1 MISKNIIKEE
11 KKQVSALSTIVDVYG
26 EVAAQRMRKIRE
38 SVLKNRV
45 FLSEIEQIFQDCL
58 SSYSRKMDDLVR
70 SGKIKKDAP
79 VTFLAHNGQTA
90 AVLISANT
98 GFYGAV
104 IPDTFDK
111 FLHDVRQGAGEVTI
125 VGKLGKTL
133 FMKQEPNRPYTY
145 FELPDYGINREAL
158 SEAIKHLVQYEQIK
172 IYYGKYFSVINQKPN
187 ITEIRSGT
195 LIDTETKKE
204 SADRYIFEPDVETIL
219 MFFETQIFASLF
231 DQALEESQLAKFASR
246 IIAMDTAAVHIKE
259 ELGKL
264 DSMYS
269 KIKHQ
274 TQAKKQLN
282 TLASFNYAT
291 R

>member
-1 MISKNIIKEE
+1 MISKNIIQEE

-45 FLSEIEQIFQDCL
+45 FLSEIEQIFRDCL
-58 SSYSRKMDDLVR
+58 GSYSRQMNALSR
-70 SGKIKKDAP
+70 SSKIRKGAP

-98 GFYGAV
+98 GFYGSV
-104 IPDTFDK
+104 IPDTFER
-111 FLHDVRQGAGEVTI
+111 FIHDVHEGAGEVTI
-125 VGKLGKTL
+125 IGRLGKSL
-133 FMKQEPNRPYTY
+133 FVKQEPNKPYTY
-145 FELPDYGINREAL
+145 FELPDFGIDREVL
-158 SEAIKHLVQYEQIK
+158 SEAIKHLVQYEEIK

-187 ITEIRSGT
+187 VTEIRSGT
-195 LIDTETKKE
+195 LVDTSPEKD
-204 SADRYIFEPDVETIL
+204 SGDRYIFEPDVETIL

-246 IIAMDTAAVHIKE
+246 IIAMDTAGVHIKE
-259 ELGKL
+259 ELTKL
-264 DSMYS
+264 NVLYS

-282 TLASFNYAT
+282 TIVSFKYVT